1 MARDHAFFEAEMIG
15 QGRGIKRMMDESR
28 GGRINSRRETN
39 RFPPKQ
45 IIVQRPWSIFKQ
57 WGRDSSLRSERHGTN
72 SFMLS
77 ISIIIESIDNL
88 W

>member
-1 MARDHAFFEAEMIG
+1 M
-15 QGRGIKRMMDESR
+15 KDESR
-28 GGRINSRRETN
+28 GRRINSRLEMN

-45 IIVQRPWSIFKQ
+45 VIVQRAWSIFKQ
-57 WGRDSSLRSERHGTN
+57 RGRDSSLRSERHETN